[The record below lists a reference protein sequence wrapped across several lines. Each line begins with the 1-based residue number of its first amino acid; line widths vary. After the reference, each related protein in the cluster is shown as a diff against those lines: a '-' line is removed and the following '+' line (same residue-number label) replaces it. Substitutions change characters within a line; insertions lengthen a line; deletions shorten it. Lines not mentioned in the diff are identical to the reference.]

1 MGAERYS
8 RLSQVFLNPGC
19 DWVRA
24 AEHAPRDPQNL
35 LERCNG
41 ILEIVERGGGIQKKR
56 PCINS
61 PHPEREFMTFSQNA
75 SGDGQRF
82 AQQCFGFFKAP

>member
-24 AEHAPRDPQNL
+24 AEHAPRDPGRL
-35 LERCNG
+35 LEYRHG
-41 ILEIVERGGGIQKKR
+41 LAEIVEHGVVTLKNPIFSTHKKQLSTLLSTR
-56 PCINS
+56 
-61 PHPEREFMTFSQNA
+61 A
-75 SGDGQRF
+75 SDTVTEISRYHQD
-82 AQQCFGFFKAP
+82 AVAAPL